1 MTSGISE
8 KTLRLPRPDIA
19 EAGERTVIAEFTVS
33 PSLVWLRGHFPDA
46 PVLPG
51 AAELF
56 IAGSLAGEISAL
68 RGAPLSFSGA
78 DRVKFMRPA
87 LPGDRLRAELTLSDS
102 GDSVSFRLV
111 PAEGGPAYSSGTLL
125 LRGAEGASL
134 SDAPCPEAPARLV
147 LDHEDLAAVMPQK
160 GPMLMADAL
169 LSFSLDEAAGT
180 VSGMTVSDPYAS
192 GCAAV
197 SGGEFPPLIITESMA
212 QCVCAVMA
220 ERQRR
225 EGRALPIALLLGVRG
240 LFLDAAVIA
249 EGKPLAVWRRAHS
262 SMTRGV
268 SSPAGP
274 SPADAPPRRAASP
287 SAGLTGR
294 GSSGSPERSAE
305 PKQSPGAGSFTAPA
319 AGLLLTLPAIV

>member
-68 RGAPLSFSGA
+68 RGVPLSFSGA

-169 LSFSLDEAAGT
+169 LSFSLDEAPGT

-240 LFLDAAVIA
+240 LVLDAAVIA
-249 EGKPLAVWRRAHS
+249 EGKPLAVTAES
-262 SMTRGV
+262 SFFDDTRGV
-268 SSPAGP
+268 FSCRAFSGGRPAAEGCLTLGWT
-274 SPADAPPRRAASP
+274 DREGLLR
-287 SAGLTGR
+287 LTGA
-294 GSSGSPERSAE
+294 ER
-305 PKQSPGAGSFTAPA
+305 
-319 AGLLLTLPAIV
+319 